1 MSRMT
6 MFLCLL
12 LVVCAPLVAEQP
24 EKEAASAYGGTL
36 AMNFEHVSGQLVQLA
51 DAIPEATYGW
61 RPSDEVRT
69 TSEVMMHVVGANILM
84 PTMIGV
90 APPEGFEVPE
100 NPFAMAKDLETNVT
114 SKADVKAKLQESIA
128 YAKGALAN
136 FPEAALDE
144 KVDVFGMEMRKR
156 DVLLIMLSHSH
167 EHLGQ
172 LIAYARSNGVKPPWS
187 QPMPEAPPE

>member
-1 MSRMT
+1 ML
-6 MFLCLL
+6 LCLL
-12 LVVCAPLVAEQP
+12 LVLCSPLAAEHH
-24 EKEAASAYGGTL
+24 EKEAASVYGGTL
-36 AMNFEHVSGQLVQLA
+36 AMNFEYVSGQLVQLA
-51 DAIPEATYGW
+51 EAMPEGIYGW
-61 RPSDEVRT
+61 RPADEVRT
-69 TSEVMMHVVGANILM
+69 TSEVLMHVVGTNMLM

-90 APPEGFEVPE
+90 APAEGFEIPE
-100 NPFAMAKDLETNVT
+100 NPFAMARELETNVT
-114 SKADVKAKLQESIA
+114 AKADVMAKLQESIG

-144 KVDVFGMEMRKR
+144 KVDMFGMEMRKR
-156 DVLLIMLSHSH
+156 DTLLLLLSHSH

>member
-12 LVVCAPLVAEQP
+12 LVVCAPLAAEHH
-24 EKEAASAYGGTL
+24 EKEAASVYGGTL
-36 AMNFEHVSGQLVQLA
+36 AMNFEYVSGQLVQLA
-51 DAIPEATYGW
+51 DAMPEGVYGW
-61 RPSDEVRT
+61 SPTDEVRT
-69 TSEVMMHVVGANILM
+69 TSEVIMHVVGTNMLM

-90 APPEGFEVPE
+90 APAAGFEMPE
-100 NPFAMAKDLETNVT
+100 NPFGYARELEASVT
-114 SKADVKAKLQESIA
+114 AKADVMAKLQESIG

-144 KVDVFGMEMRKR
+144 KVDMFGMEMRKR
-156 DVLLIMLSHSH
+156 DVMLIMLSHSH

-172 LIAYARSNGVKPPWS
+172 LIAYARSNDVKPPWS
-187 QPMPEAPPE
+187 QPMPETPPE